1 MRIFKTKTEKEI
13 NLLFN
18 FKTVPIFD
26 VKWSYDNNVIWNF
39 NISLFWLDIQYTD
52 LRNLPF

>member
-1 MRIFKTKTEKEI
+1 MRILRTKTEKEI
-13 NLLFN
+13 NLLFS
-18 FKTVPIFD
+18 FKRVPIFD
-26 VKWSYDNNVIWNF
+26 VKWAYDNGVLWSF